1 MSDNKYFYKYKKYKE
16 KYNSLKAEIKS
27 FKFTDNLIWRR
38 AEKHFLPGE
47 IDVSLVEKAI
57 INAPSSYGL
66 QPFKVLKI
74 TNSELKTKIKPAC
87 YNQSQIEECHTLYIF
102 CAIKNIVKRI
112 EDYVDQTGFIDKKQS
127 MLQYIVNKSKVPDQ
141 VEWSKQQ
148 AYLALGFALAAATEL
163 KIASCPMEG
172 FKIDELSKVLHLDNN
187 LVPCV
192 LLTLG
197 IKRDDYKLEKR
208 FRFSD
213 IIDNIN

>member
-1 MSDNKYFYKYKKYKE
+1 MSDNKYFYKYKKYKQ
-16 KYNSLKAEIKS
+16 KYNLLKENINT

-47 IDVSLVEKAI
+47 IDVSLIEKAI

-74 TNSELKTKIKPAC
+74 INLELKKKIKPAC

-102 CAIKNIVKRI
+102 CAIKNLVKRI
-112 EDYVDQTGFIDKKQS
+112 EDYVNQTGFIDKKQS
-127 MLQYIVNKSKVPDQ
+127 MLQYIDNKSKVPDQ

-148 AYLALGFALAAATEL
+148 AYLALGFGLAAATEL

-172 FKIDELSKVLHLDNN
+172 FKPDELSKILNLDSD

-192 LLTLG
+192 LLAVG
-197 IKRDDYKLEKR
+197 QKNENYELEKR
-208 FRFSD
+208 FRFTD
-213 IIDNIN
+213 IINIIN